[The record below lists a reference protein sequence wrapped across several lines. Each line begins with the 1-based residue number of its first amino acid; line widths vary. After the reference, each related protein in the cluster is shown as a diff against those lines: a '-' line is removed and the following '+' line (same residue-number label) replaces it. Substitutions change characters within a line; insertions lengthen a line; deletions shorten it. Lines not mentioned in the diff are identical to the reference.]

1 MPSINLLNGQV
12 QKMAGH
18 SIKLSGS
25 LCSASLDILQ
35 SGRAKGIAQRAM
47 DEASEDSRRQ
57 LQI

>member
-1 MPSINLLNGQV
+1 MLQEGVMPTINLLNGQV

-35 SGRAKGIAQRAM
+35 SGRAKGIAQ
-47 DEASEDSRRQ
+47 
-57 LQI
+57 